1 MVIGLIAI
9 PAGASIVLPFA
20 RKFAGTI
27 FLLAS
32 TLLLIISLSFV
43 PAETV
48 RRFSASDLGMPGN
61 FELVLDGL
69 SVLMLVLI
77 NLVGTI
83 VGLFSL
89 RWTKDER
96 FYALL
101 LLALAGM
108 NGLVMVSD
116 VFTMY
121 VFLEITS
128 LTSFALI
135 ASAKNAEGFEAA
147 YKYLMLSAVA
157 TVFILLGIIATYG
170 IAGGVTFS
178 DIARVSGDPAHGK
191 LMVLCLFLFTIG
203 FAIKSG
209 LVPFHAWVPD
219 AYSAAPNPISI
230 SLAGIITKAA
240 GVYTL
245 IRITFNVL
253 GSTPRASEI
262 LMILGIVSAAI
273 GALAAITQNDT
284 KRMLA
289 YSSISQV
296 GYIFLGVSTGTV
308 LGTIG
313 GLFHLFNHAVLKSLL
328 FLNTSAIEKATSSRD
343 LSTMGGVGSK
353 MPVTGATFAIGSLS
367 VAGVPPLNGFWSK
380 LFILIALFQSGNT
393 TIAFIALL
401 VSIVTLGYFL
411 VFQRKALFGKL
422 DVSFSHVKEVSFATY
437 FPAVV
442 LAAIAVLSGLFFSR
456 VVEVLIKPA
465 ADIIVRGVIS

>member
-1 MVIGLIAI
+1 MVTGLIAI

-32 TLLLIISLSFV
+32 TLLLLVSLSFV
-43 PAETV
+43 PASSV
-48 RRFSASDLGMPGN
+48 LRYSASDLGLPGS
-61 FELVLDGL
+61 FELVLDGF

-77 NLVGTI
+77 NLVGTM
-83 VGLFSL
+83 VGLFAF

-101 LLALAGM
+101 LLAIAGM
-108 NGLVMVSD
+108 NGLVLVTD

-128 LTSFALI
+128 LASFALI
-135 ASAKNAEGFEAA
+135 ASGKSAEGFEAA

-157 TVFILLGIIATYG
+157 TVFILLGIVATYG
-170 IAGGVTFS
+170 VAGGVTFKA
-178 DIARVSGDPAHGK
+178 IAGAAGVPGNENI
-191 LMVLCLFLFTIG
+191 LILCLFLFTVG
-203 FAIKSG
+203 FAIKAG

-219 AYSAAPNPISI
+219 AYSAAPNPISV

-253 GSTPRASEI
+253 GATPRAADI
-262 LMILGIVSAAI
+262 LMILGLVSAAV
-273 GALAAITQNDT
+273 GAFAAITQNDT

-289 YSSISQV
+289 YSSVSQV
-296 GYIFLGVSTGTV
+296 GYIFLGVSTGTA
-308 LGTIG
+308 LGVIG
-313 GLFHLFNHAVLKSLL
+313 GMFHLFNHAILKALL
-328 FLNTSAIEKATSSRD
+328 FLNASAIEKATGTRD
-343 LSTMGGVGSK
+343 LSRMGGLGAR
-353 MPVTGATFAIGSLS
+353 MPATGATFAIGSLS

-380 LFILIALFQSGNT
+380 LFILIALFQSGHT
-393 TIAFIALL
+393 VVAFIALL

-422 DVSFSHVKEVSFATY
+422 DESLSHVREVSFGTY
-437 FPAVV
+437 FPALV
-442 LAAIAVLSGLFFSR
+442 LAALAVFAGIFFSL
-456 VVEVLIKPA
+456 VVDTLIEPA
-465 ADIIVRGVIS
+465 ADAIMRGVIS